1 MKKHQETTKQLSLWI
16 LSITALISLF
26 FAATAEASITMAWQP
41 STTNADGTPC
51 TDLAGYKIYYDTDQS
66 GAPYDGAGLAQ
77 GASPIT
83 VPVSSLADPSNPAF
97 SLSGM
102 ASGSMYYIAVTAY
115 DTSGNESGY
124 SNEIAAL
131 DTTVDSDHDGIPD
144 TEETAYGLDTNSND
158 SDGDGISDFDEWG
171 NLSLPADT
179 DGDGMIDALDRDS
192 DNDGVLDSD
201 EAGVDRDMDGV
212 PDRLDDKTATMATAQ
227 GKMSVVLNHPTAR
240 LIQTT
245 FIPTV
250 SSNSNPPQ
258 VDFPYG
264 GVSYKITDITAG
276 ESVLVTIIMPQNL
289 PDNAEYWKYDD
300 TGFHKLA
307 SQISGNEISFEIT
320 DGEIGDSDHTINGM
334 IEDPGYIGIPQSE
347 SVANTAPTT
356 TASSDTGGGGGGGGG
371 CSLSREPAAAL
382 PDALLLLLPLLFVT
396 VLKIKKL
403 PSLPR

>member
-1 MKKHQETTKQLSLWI
+1 LVKGI
-16 LSITALISLF
+16 FVLF
-26 FAATAEASITMAWQP
+26 LFICAGANGAEASITMAWQP

-66 GAPYDGAGLAQ
+66 GAPYNGTGLAQ
-77 GASPIT
+77 GASPII
-83 VPVSSLADPSNPAF
+83 VPVSPVSSLADPSNPAF
-97 SLSGM
+97 VLSGM
-102 ASGSMYYIAVTAY
+102 VTGTMYYFAVTAY

-124 SNEIAAL
+124 SNEAAAV
-131 DTTVDSDHDGIPD
+131 DTTVDSDYDGIAD
-144 TEETAYGLDTNSND
+144 TQETAYGLNSNSND

-171 NLSLPADT
+171 KSSLPADM
-179 DGDGMIDALDRDS
+179 DGDGIIDALDTDS

-212 PDRLDDKTATMATAQ
+212 PDRLDNKTATMATVQ
-227 GKMSVVLNHPTAR
+227 GKMSIVVNHPTAR

-264 GVSYKITDITAG
+264 GVSYKITDISAG
-276 ESVLVTIIMPQNL
+276 ESVLVTMIMPQNL

-307 SQISGNEISFEIT
+307 SQVSGNEISFQIT
-320 DGEIGDSDHTINGM
+320 DGGISDSDHTVNGM

-347 SVANTAPTT
+347 SSANTAPIST
-356 TASSDTGGGGGGGGG
+356 SGGGGGGGG
-371 CSLSREPAAAL
+371 CSISPNSENL
-382 PDALLLLLPLLFVT
+382 PDALWLLSPLLLIMLLK
-396 VLKIKKL
+396 LKKL
-403 PSLPR
+403 LRGA